1 VHDSDTADARQEVPR
16 RQPRN
21 LYRQFARSYSMT
33 ATPARLLPPIMAA
46 VVALFAASAVA
57 EGSPGKGR
65 TASTAGVSLQLPAG
79 WQAQIT
85 KTPACDPER
94 LIVASSTPTH
104 IAPSGRLRS
113 PPAGAVLVVLLEDRY
128 RQDRPLGD
136 LRRQHFSVNCPPHP
150 HTCTTSRRTAAI
162 SATSSI
168 RGQRW
173 TPRRAR
179 RQSHSWT
186 ACTSSHRTPG
196 YEDTTPDIDISR
208 NLDPAAGV
216 KRST

>member
-1 VHDSDTADARQEVPR
+1 
-16 RQPRN
+16 
-21 LYRQFARSYSMT
+21 MT

-136 LRRQHFSVNCPPHP
+136 LRRPQNFAVSWNHLAQIKPSCGLPASPAYMHYVKTHGRYLGFIVYPGSAVDAKTRAATIALMDSLHVNP
-150 HTCTTSRRTAAI
+150 
-162 SATSSI
+162 
-168 RGQRW
+168 
-173 TPRRAR
+173 
-179 RQSHSWT
+179 
-186 ACTSSHRTPG
+186 
-196 YEDTTPDIDISR
+196 
-208 NLDPAAGV
+208 
-216 KRST
+216 

>member
-136 LRRQHFSVNCPPHP
+136 LRRPQHFSGNWNHLAQIKPSCGLPASPAYMHYVKTHGRYLGFIVYPGSAVDA
-150 HTCTTSRRTAAI
+150 TTRAATI
-162 SATSSI
+162 ALMDSL
-168 RGQRW
+168 
-173 TPRRAR
+173 
-179 RQSHSWT
+179 HV
-186 ACTSSHRTPG
+186 
-196 YEDTTPDIDISR
+196 
-208 NLDPAAGV
+208 DP
-216 KRST
+216 